1 MLDFLVP
8 LLLIV
13 IAVELGIVV
22 TKLDAIAKKP

>member
-13 IAVELGIVV
+13 VAVELGVV
-22 TKLDAIAKKP
+22 IAKLDAIGKR

>member
-13 IAVELGIVV
+13 IVVELGIVV